1 VTDPFTALGVA
12 PRYDLDLAALERQHR
27 ALSRALHP
35 DRYAGRAPGDRREAL
50 GRAIAVN
57 QAWRV
62 LRDPVGRAE
71 ALLETLGLGDAEPE
85 PPPSPEYLAEMM
97 DERETLAEARAARDL
112 PGVQKLASAMR
123 EKESAL
129 VGELS
134 REFTALGPRPDP
146 AAVARLRQRL
156 GELRYCR
163 RYLEE
168 ASTIEDDLL

>member
-1 VTDPFTALGVA
+1 VTDPFTALGVL
-12 PRYDLDLAALERQHR
+12 PRYDLDLGALERQHR

-57 QAWRV
+57 QAWRE

-71 ALLETLGLGDAEPE
+71 ALLRTLGLGDGAEPQA
-85 PPPSPEYLAEMM
+85 SPEFLLELLE
-97 DERETLAEARAARDL
+97 ERETLAEARAARDL
-112 PGVQKLASAMR
+112 PRVQALATAMR
-123 EKESAL
+123 VKETAL
-129 VGELS
+129 VGELGQ
-134 REFTALGPRPDP
+134 EFAALGAEPDP
-146 AAVARLRQRL
+146 DAVARLRQKL

-168 ASTIEDDLL
+168 ASLIEDDLI

>member
-35 DRYAGRAPGDRREAL
+35 DRYAGRAPADRREAL

-71 ALLETLGLGDAEPE
+71 ALLATLGLGDTEPE
-85 PPPSPEYLAEMM
+85 PPASPEFLLAMM
-97 DERETLAEARAARDL
+97 EERETLAEARAARAL
-112 PGVQKLASAMR
+112 PRVQMLAAAMR
-123 EKESAL
+123 EQESAL
-129 VGELS
+129 VGELG
-134 REFTALGPRPDP
+134 REFAGLGPRPDRD
-146 AAVARLRQRL
+146 AIARLRQKL